1 MGLDEYVVG
10 KEAGRGKFSTVF
22 RAKRKA
28 DATTIALK
36 KIHIDV
42 MSQEDLDACLREV
55 NMLKDVCDHPNIIS
69 YLDSFLE
76 DDALYIVLEWAHA
89 GDLKR
94 QIRKAK
100 EKRARFDEVLIWKI
114 FSQVADAL
122 RHMHSKRTMHRDLK
136 PANIFLSSDG
146 TVKVG
151 DLGLGRFLS
160 EQTLEAFTRVG
171 TPLYMSPELL
181 ASSPSKKVL
190 GYGFASDVYSLGC
203 ILYELV
209 KLRAPF
215 KEKGMTFTALCERVI
230 RGDYEPLPD
239 CFTDDLRDLVDQML
253 STDPDSR
260 PSLDEIVR
268 ISQEMRSR
276 LIDLAG
282 SKKKKEQHGNSESKS
297 DDNGKEQSSSSST
310 RSSRKK

>member
-1 MGLDEYVVG
+1 MLVRIAKIGSSKPSVHPISLLFVLFFSGLSLLC
-10 KEAGRGKFSTVF
+10 K
-22 RAKRKA
+22 
-28 DATTIALK
+28 
-36 KIHIDV
+36 DV

-55 NMLKDVCDHPNIIS
+55 KMLDEVCDHENIIS

-76 DDALYIVLEWAHA
+76 DQSLYIVLEWAHA

-94 QIRKAK
+94 QIRKAQDK
-100 EKRARFDEVLIWKI
+100 GARFDEILIWKI
-114 FSQVADAL
+114 FTQIADAL

-160 EQTLEAFTRVG
+160 EQTLEAFTKVG

-181 ASSPSKKVL
+181 AGKKGA
-190 GYGFASDVYSLGC
+190 GYGFSSDVYSLGC

-215 KEKGMTFTALCERVI
+215 KEKGMKFNMLCERVLV
-230 RGDYEPLPD
+230 GDYESLPD
-239 CFTDDLRDLVDQML
+239 VFSDELRDLVDNML
-253 STDPDSR
+253 NVNPDAR
-260 PSLDEIVR
+260 PSLNEIVR
-268 ISQEMRSR
+268 ISKDMRAR
-276 LIDLAG
+276 LAD
-282 SKKKKEQHGNSESKS
+282 SKKRGGEKTASEGKS
-297 DDNGKEQSSSSST
+297 GRDSSSSS
-310 RSSRKK
+310 SRK